1 MNHRYYLA
9 GEASFAYEGESGG
22 YAQGTF
28 GIGIKS
34 NKFLNEKF
42 STFLELSGGVAGGGR
57 VDSGEGILVRPTLGI
72 NYHYDDD
79 FSIHVSGGQMW
90 SPFGNVNSSNINIG
104 LSYGLS
110 ILNSRK

>member
-1 MNHRYYLA
+1 
-9 GEASFAYEGESGG
+9 
-22 YAQGTF
+22 
-28 GIGIKS
+28 
-34 NKFLNEKF
+34 LNEKF

-72 NYHYDDD
+72 NYHYNDD
-79 FSIHVSGGQMW
+79 FSMHTSGGQMW